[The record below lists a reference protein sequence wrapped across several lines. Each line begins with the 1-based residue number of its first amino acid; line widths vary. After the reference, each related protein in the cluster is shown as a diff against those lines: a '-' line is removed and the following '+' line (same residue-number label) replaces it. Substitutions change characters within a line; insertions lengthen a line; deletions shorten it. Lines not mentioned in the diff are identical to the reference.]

1 MGEPPQQRMSSRNSF
16 VDRVVANLMYN
27 RFEPAAP
34 AALRTPN
41 SLGGGQRPS
50 SLGSPYGGNL
60 PPLTG
65 PRMGGGSNLPM
76 DVKPSMRLENSPN
89 A

>member
-34 AALRTPN
+34 AALRTTG
-41 SLGGGQRPS
+41 SLGGGGRPS
-50 SLGSPYGGNL
+50 SLGSPYGSNM
-60 PPLTG
+60 PPAG
-65 PRMGGGSNLPM
+65 PRMGGSSNLPM
-76 DVKPSMRLENSPN
+76 DAKPPMRLENSPT